1 MIGEESSTYKQLT
14 DTFTSDTMFGCYS
27 PSVVKVFHTIIQH
40 TSTEKYP
47 DSIVGKRQRPQA
59 FLIYSYVISTAIG
72 TWHSV
77 LQSQHTDKC
86 GIIAAHCC
94 WCIVH
99 NIWYSVV
106 LLFVRGQ
113 QQGMPHFRVSTS
125 CGLLWKQVNIQ
136 WYRQWAGP
144 LSVGCAAHLFCHS
157 CLDSVVQL
165 CWCVHY
171 LLVIC

>member
-1 MIGEESSTYKQLT
+1 MLLAECSESISHN
-14 DTFTSDTMFGCYS
+14 
-27 PSVVKVFHTIIQH
+27 HTAHI
-40 TSTEKYP
+40 KKCP

-113 QQGMPHFRVSTS
+113 QQGMPNFRVSTS

-136 WYRQWAGP
+136 AMGWP
-144 LSVGCAAHLFCHS
+144 TLSWTCSPSVLSFMLGQRRPAVLMCTLFVS
-157 CLDSVVQL
+157 YMLN
-165 CWCVHY
+165 
-171 LLVIC
+171 I